1 LLFSLWLIF
10 PKTKGHLTL
19 FYNYVVPY
27 MDKFNVKVD
36 IYSRDI
42 SVKSKKYAELAW
54 QKGIEIAQVK
64 FAEVLTKVIL
74 FI

>member
-1 LLFSLWLIF
+1 
-10 PKTKGHLTL
+10 
-19 FYNYVVPY
+19 